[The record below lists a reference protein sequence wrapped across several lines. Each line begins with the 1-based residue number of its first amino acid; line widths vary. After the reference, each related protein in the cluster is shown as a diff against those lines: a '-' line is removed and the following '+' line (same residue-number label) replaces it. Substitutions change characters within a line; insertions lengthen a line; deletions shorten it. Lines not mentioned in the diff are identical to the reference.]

1 MMFTSLWRCSRGRS
15 IHLRQWLM
23 TFFAHDSPPSIFSD
37 QIGLVLRYMHVTV
50 HFCNSIDD
58 VGFRSFYNFCGFFF
72 RYSRLGGDL
81 STSCWLQ
88 IDYSC

>member
-1 MMFTSLWRCSRGRS
+1 MMFTSLWMCSRGRS

-37 QIGLVLRYMHVTV
+37 QISLVLRYDA
-50 HFCNSIDD
+50 CYCAYSIDD
-58 VGFRSFYNFCGFFF
+58 VGFSSFYNFCGFFF

-88 IDYSC
+88 IDYRC